1 MKISFDLKKD
11 VLFISYENKN
21 KQTNK
26 QTKKTRQKKKD
37 RKTSAATYP
46 TDILI

>member
-1 MKISFDLKKD
+1 MFSLYRMKTKT
-11 VLFISYENKN
+11 N

-26 QTKKTRQKKKD
+26 QKKQDKKKKD
-37 RKTSAATYP
+37 RKTSAVTYP